1 MSRNYKKKE
10 KKNKMNRKEKQ
21 FSLEKKKKKH
31 AFWHQKINEGERE
44 RLHWMAAKCF
54 HISLCLGAF

>member
-1 MSRNYKKKE
+1 
-10 KKNKMNRKEKQ
+10 MNRKEKQ

-31 AFWHQKINEGERE
+31 TFWHQKINEGERE